1 MPIFYQPLLAEGTN
15 WLDADESRH
24 AVHVLRLREGDTIE
38 LTDGK
43 GSFCTAFVEIP
54 DSKKC
59 SFRVIEKI
67 QRPQRSFQVHLA
79 VAPTKNMDR
88 IEWLIEKAV
97 EIGIEKITLMQCERS
112 ERRNIP
118 LDRIQKIAISALKQ
132 SKQAWMPHIKGIV
145 NFKQVLEEEAVG
157 KFIAFVDENNQQHLK
172 DVIIQKSNYL
182 VLIGPEGDFTH
193 TELGWAI
200 EKGFKKVSLGP
211 NRLRTETAA
220 LAAVHILSLQ

>member
-1 MPIFYQPLLAEGTN
+1 MPIFYQPLLAEGIH

-24 AVHVLRLREGDTIE
+24 AVHVLRLREGDTVE

-43 GSFCTAFVEIP
+43 GSFCVASIEIP

-59 SFRVIEKI
+59 SFRVIEKK
-67 QRPQRSFQVHLA
+67 QLPQRSFQVHMA
-79 VAPTKNMDR
+79 IAPTKNMDR
-88 IEWLIEKAV
+88 TEWFIEKAV
-97 EIGIEKITLMQCERS
+97 EFGIEKITFMQCERS

-132 SKQAWMPHIKGIV
+132 SKQAWMPHINGIH
-145 NFKQVLEEEAVG
+145 NFKHVLEEEATE
-157 KFIAFVDENNQQHLK
+157 KFIAFVDENNQLHLK
-172 DVIIQKSNYL
+172 DVFTQKSDYL
-182 VLIGPEGDFTH
+182 VLIGPEGDFTN
-193 TELGWAI
+193 TELEWAI